1 MTEDSDIK
9 IWLNRAIKEHNNY
22 CENIE
27 RENKDYDNYCIDIDS
42 ERNENNNHYVNSEI
56 VREDCNGGSGEKN
69 GKNKMRNE
77 IETSNNKE
85 LENNSKHK
93 KSKKNEIVEDI
104 EINIENNNEKNTQ
117 NSNKYS
123 NENNDKNINENNSE
137 MYNEI
142 GILKINNLK
151 IFSLGLDAEWPP
163 TYGKNEKNN
172 VALIQLATP
181 HTAIIIQISQIN
193 IVNIKLLLT
202 LEYIL
207 ECGEIRK
214 VGVGIQDDLIKIKDS
229 CGKNKSYCSCLTV
242 FIWFYIVY
250 FSTCYFI
257 LFYYMFYFTSYYFI
271 LNTTA
276 FTTSSPPP

>member
-104 EINIENNNEKNTQ
+104 EINIENNNEN
-117 NSNKYS
+117 
-123 NENNDKNINENNSE
+123 NNDKSTEI
-137 MYNEI
+137 YNEI

-214 VGVGIQDDLIKIKDS
+214 VGIGIQDDLIKIKDS
-229 CGKNKSYCSCLTV
+229 CGKNKSYCSYLSV

-250 FSTCYFI
+250 FSTYYFI
-257 LFYYMFYFTSYYFI
+257 LFSYMFYFASFYFI